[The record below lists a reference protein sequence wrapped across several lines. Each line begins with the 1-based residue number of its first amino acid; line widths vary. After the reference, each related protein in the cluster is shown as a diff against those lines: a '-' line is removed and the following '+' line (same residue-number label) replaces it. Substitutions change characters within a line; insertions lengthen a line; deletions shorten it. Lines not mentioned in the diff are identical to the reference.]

1 MTFVVENPI
10 ISLPDNG
17 YTGGYNGKYRIN
29 RRNKVDRSWSI
40 PVEGRF
46 MAKKGVGIILV
57 VVGVL
62 VVILGLGAELLGVG
76 GKDTIGW
83 VQILFAGMGVV
94 MVIGG
99 WDILRDTRA
108 G

>member
-1 MTFVVENPI
+1 
-10 ISLPDNG
+10 
-17 YTGGYNGKYRIN
+17 
-29 RRNKVDRSWSI
+29 
-40 PVEGRF
+40 